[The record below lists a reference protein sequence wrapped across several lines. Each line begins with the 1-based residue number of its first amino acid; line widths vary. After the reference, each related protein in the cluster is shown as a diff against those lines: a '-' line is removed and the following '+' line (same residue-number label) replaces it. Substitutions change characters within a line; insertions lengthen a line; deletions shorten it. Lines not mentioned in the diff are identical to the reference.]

1 MGTKFSIYTIIGIM
15 RLLLAIFILLYMGL
29 SYLRKTKKNWFQHLV
44 IWVILILSIY
54 QGVFNILWNG
64 SVVADC
70 ERTSRNLNALIESC
84 MFLIGVLVSYFLFKT
99 VSVIYKFST
108 EGMLPRETSRKRML
122 FCIVFVVI

>member
-1 MGTKFSIYTIIGIM
+1 M